1 MHLEM
6 KYWILTIAL
15 LILFSTAL
23 AVAQSNDAE
32 KLELVSYDS
41 LRQRNTNNGLL
52 RELVGNVHLRQ
63 GSAEMYCQRVK
74 WWVDT
79 DEVIIERDVRIDD
92 AAKQLYAD
100 IVYYFIETKIYRAVG
115 HVQLRDST
123 SQVTAER
130 IAYFKND
137 DHVKADSQVVMVD
150 FKNNFTI
157 FGRHAEIDNVQDYA
171 KVTGEPI
178 LIKNDS
184 AGNEEFRITSKIMEL
199 FEGGE
204 KAVVSDSVTITHK
217 KAVSTCGQAEYY
229 RAANEIQLTENPTV
243 TQGGDFLS
251 GDVIHL
257 YIKDRALVKAV
268 VKNRARVTSVVDTTK
283 QETARQLNRLTGQVI
298 TMFFKDEQ
306 LQQAI
311 VEKQATS
318 YYHVFEDNDEKGL
331 NKIIGDK
338 ITMFFRDR
346 EIIKIIIE
354 SNPQLSSGIFYPVG
368 KTPPGEDF

>member
-1 MHLEM
+1 M

-15 LILFSTAL
+15 LILFSPAL
-23 AVAQSNDAE
+23 AVAQANSAE

-41 LRQRNTNNGLL
+41 LRQKNAQGGLL

-79 DEVIIERDVRIDD
+79 DEVIIERDVRIYD
-92 AAKQLYAD
+92 ASKEMLAD
-100 IVYYFIETKIYRAVG
+100 IVYYFIATKMYRAVG
-115 HVQLRDST
+115 RVQLKDST
-123 SQVTAER
+123 NQVTAAR
-130 IAYFKND
+130 ITYFKNED
-137 DHVKADSQVVMVD
+137 QVMADSQVVMTD

-157 FGRHAEIDNVQDYA
+157 YGQRAEIDNVRDYA

-178 LIKNDS
+178 LIKKDS
-184 AGNEEFRITSKIMEL
+184 TGAEEFRITSSIMEM
-199 FEGGE
+199 FERGE

-217 KAVSTCGQAEYY
+217 KAVSTCGKAEYY
-229 RAANEIQLTENPTV
+229 RRTNEILLDKNPTV

-251 GDVIHL
+251 GDLIHL
-257 YIKDRALVKAV
+257 FIKDRALVKAI
-268 VKNRARVTSVVDTTK
+268 VKNRAMVTSVVDTTQQK
-283 QETARQLNRLTGQVI
+283 SARQLNKLTGQVI
-298 TMFFKDEQ
+298 TMFFEDEQ

-368 KTPPGEDF
+368 KVPPGEDF